1 MKLKIWKNSFW
12 RKPGGD
18 CVTNKGNLI
27 FRQLKELI
35 RKELLVMLRDRQTIL
50 LLFIMPTA
58 LIFFLSLA
66 IKGVYTDKITGRQ
79 IQLVLENE
87 SAAHKALLLE
97 EKIKT
102 NKLIEHI
109 ERPPGMDNDQVFE
122 SATAQAIIIIPKGF
136 GDGSKPVEIQFDPV
150 LDSGYKAAMRS
161 LITSLTVEVVMDIA
175 NLEAV
180 VSNFLVEKTKPNRE
194 FPSPLQQS
202 VPAYA
207 IFAMFFI
214 AVPMSVGFLKEKG
227 DGTLQ
232 RVFTYPVNAGMIAA
246 GKVIPYYL
254 INLIQFILMMLIGV
268 LVMPKIIGMPFH
280 LGAHPLYLIPVTVI
294 VAAASTGY
302 GVGIAALARTPEQSS
317 TLAATGAILMGVFG
331 GIMVPHVVMPLVM
344 KKLAMISPMYWAHQ
358 AYLDIFLRDA
368 AFATILPKII
378 VLALF
383 AGICF
388 YLAGR
393 RIKWM

>member
-1 MKLKIWKNSFW
+1 M
-12 RKPGGD
+12 
-18 CVTNKGNLI
+18 TNKSNLI

-35 RKELLVMLRDRQTIL
+35 RKELLVLLRDRQTIL
-50 LLFIMPTA
+50 LLFFMPVA

-66 IKGVYTDKITGRQ
+66 IKGVYADKITGRQ

-87 SAAHKALLLE
+87 SVSSKALLLE
-97 EKIKT
+97 DKIKT
-102 NKLIEHI
+102 NKLIERI
-109 ERPPGMDNDQVFE
+109 ERPSGMDNDQIFE
-122 SATAQAIIIIPKGF
+122 TGKAQVVIFIPKGF
-136 GDGSKPVEIQFDPV
+136 DDGTKPVEIQFDPV
-150 LDSGYKAAMRS
+150 LDTGYKIAMRS
-161 LITSLTVEVVMDIA
+161 LLTSLTVEVVMDID
-175 NLEAV
+175 NLEGV

-214 AVPMSVGFLKEKG
+214 AVPMSVGFLKEKT

-232 RVFTYPVNAGMIAA
+232 RVFTYPVNASIVAL
-246 GKVIPYYL
+246 GKVVPYYL
-254 INLIQFILMMLIGV
+254 INLIQFVLMLLVGV
-268 LVMPKIIGMPFH
+268 YLMPKIVGVPFQ
-280 LGAHPLYLIPVTVI
+280 LGDHPWYLIPVTVI
-294 VAAASTGY
+294 VAAAATGF
-302 GVGIAALARTPEQSS
+302 GVGVAALARTAEQSS

-368 AFATILPKII
+368 TFGTIMPKLI
-378 VLALF
+378 VLTLF

-388 YLAGR
+388 YIAGR

>member
-1 MKLKIWKNSFW
+1 M
-12 RKPGGD
+12 
-18 CVTNKGNLI
+18 TNKNNFI

-35 RKELLVMLRDRQTIL
+35 RKELLVLLRDRQTIL
-50 LLFIMPTA
+50 LLFLMPVA

-66 IKGVYTDKITGRQ
+66 IKGVYADKITGRQ

-87 SAAHKALLLE
+87 SGSPKALLLE
-97 EKIKT
+97 KKIKS
-102 NKLIEHI
+102 NKLIESI
-109 ERPPGMDNDQVFE
+109 DRPPGMDNDRIFE
-122 SATAQAIIIIPKGF
+122 YGKAQAVIIIPKGF
-136 GDGSKPVEIQFDPV
+136 DDGTKPVEIQFDPV
-150 LDSGYKAAMRS
+150 LDTGYKIAMRS
-161 LITSLTVEVVMDIA
+161 LLTSLTVEVVMDID

-214 AVPMSVGFLKEKG
+214 AVPMSIGFLKEKN

-232 RVFTYPVNAGMIAA
+232 RVFTYPVNASIVAL

-254 INLIQFILMMLIGV
+254 INLIQFALMLLVGV
-268 LVMPKIIGMPFH
+268 YMMPKLVGMQFH
-280 LGAHPLYLIPVTVI
+280 LGAHPWYLIPVTVI
-294 VAAASTGY
+294 VAAAATGF
-302 GVGIAALARTPEQSS
+302 GVGVAAVARTPEQSS

-331 GIMVPHVVMPLVM
+331 GIMVPHVVMPLLM

-368 AFATILPKII
+368 AFGTILPKLI
-378 VLALF
+378 VLTLF

-388 YLAGR
+388 YIAGR